1 MPNHAGKTLFA
12 DRSRYECRIK
22 LSNVTSLRTG
32 SAVHQGSLESYL
44 SKQVSA

>member
-1 MPNHAGKTLFA
+1 MDFMFI

-32 SAVHQGSLESYL
+32 LTSQHGSLESIV
-44 SKQVSA
+44 SKQVSK

>member
-1 MPNHAGKTLFA
+1 MAFVLT

-32 SAVHQGSLESYL
+32 LISQHGSLESFV
-44 SKQVSA
+44 SKQVS